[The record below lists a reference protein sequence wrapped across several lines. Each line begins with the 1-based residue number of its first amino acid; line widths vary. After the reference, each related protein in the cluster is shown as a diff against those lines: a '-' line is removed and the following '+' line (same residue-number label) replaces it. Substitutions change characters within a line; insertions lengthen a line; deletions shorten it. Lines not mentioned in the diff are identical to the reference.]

1 MPYGA
6 NTDYCW
12 LKPRDP
18 VMRIAV
24 KCLYT
29 WPAEIDLIGDV
40 RDENKRVYQMISRT
54 WFWIC
59 WL

>member
-18 VMRIAV
+18 VLRIAV

-29 WPAEIDLIGDV
+29 WPAEIDLIGDAG
-40 RDENKRVYQMISRT
+40 DENKRVYQMISRT
-54 WFWIC
+54 
-59 WL
+59 